1 MSLSALTHEIDFF
14 LQSFFFDFRVT
25 NCFLAFFVDVYESL
39 VLFFSFCYV
48 VFEFFEFLFF
58 SFKFF
63 VLIFDFAAEFSQYSF
78 FFADENRAS
87 FPSRKEITCFVFALL
102 NNEM

>member
-1 MSLSALTHEIDFF
+1 MSLSALAHEIDFF

-25 NCFLAFFVDVYESL
+25 NCFLAFFVDVDYSL

-58 SFKFF
+58 SFEFF
-63 VLIFDFAAEFSQYSF
+63 VLIFDLAAEFGQYSF

-87 FPSRKEITCFVFALL
+87 FPSRKEILHVLFLTF
-102 NNEM
+102 